1 MLNEDFNIRKQRLSE
16 YGNSP
21 HAKQGYINLEE
32 RSLAVISSALT
43 ELNSF
48 HLLPIWQQVD
58 SEMERI
64 TKLYG
69 EVQGWDIRLNRVD
82 NCHYPAQIQL
92 NLWEV

>member
-16 YGNSP
+16 YANSP
-21 HAKQGYINLEE
+21 LAKQGYVSLEE
-32 RSLAVISSALT
+32 RSLSVISSALM

-48 HLLPIWQQVD
+48 RMLPIWQQVD
-58 SEMERI
+58 AEMERI
-64 TKLYG
+64 THQFG